1 MARMQELASQIQGV
15 GVEWA
20 GLSYQERLSSGQAPL
35 LYALS
40 LLVVFLCLAALYES
54 WSVPVAVLLVVPLGL
69 IGAVLAVTLRGL
81 INDVYLQIG
90 LLTTMG
96 LAAKNAILIVEFAEQ
111 AERRG
116 TPVIEAAMEAAR
128 LRLRPILMTSLA
140 FIFGVLPLALAHGAG
155 ANSRIAIGTAVI
167 GGMLTATILAI
178 FYIPLFFVLVR
189 QGGKGGLARLFGR
202 RRPVVEETAPLALP
216 TPNAWPQGP
225 AYPQSPLEETS
236 ALSYRDV
243 IQDPRL
249 LELIALALENNRDLQ
264 AAAANV
270 EASRA
275 QYRIQR
281 AALLPSVDASGSVTR
296 SRAVDNG
303 QAAVGGQAGA
313 VQGLRRTYSAGLGS
327 TAYEIDLFGRVR
339 SLTLAA
345 QARYFASEAGRRAVR
360 ITLIADLSEAWLL
373 YASDRSLLDL
383 AEQTVASAEASERLT
398 RARLEAGIAPRS
410 DLRQTQTV
418 LASARADVAN
428 QQAVLAQDLNA
439 LTLIVG
445 AEVGKGLL
453 PSGLS
458 EVSERFAA
466 APAGLPSQVLLRR
479 PDVLQAE
486 QTLLAANA
494 DIGAAR
500 VALFPSLSLTS
511 AAGYASLALSSL
523 FTGDAFT
530 WSSGLSASL
539 PLFQGGAGRAG
550 VELAQAQPDAL
561 ARLGTVDAQLAAR
574 REAVLASDD
583 AYRLADAR
591 YRGGVENYLSSLDA
605 QRTLYANQQA
615 EVAVELTR
623 ALNRI
628 ALYRA
633 LAADAVEAG

>member
-1 MARMQELASQIQGV
+1 MRTPI
-15 GVEWA
+15 
-20 GLSYQERLSSGQAPL
+20 
-35 LYALS
+35 LS
-40 LLVVFLCLAALYES
+40 L
-54 WSVPVAVLLVVPLGL
+54 AVLGLG
-69 IGAVLAVTLRGL
+69 ACS
-81 INDVYLQIG
+81 LQP
-90 LLTTMG
+90 
-96 LAAKNAILIVEFAEQ
+96 AQ
-111 AERRG
+111 
-116 TPVIEAAMEAAR
+116 
-128 LRLRPILMTSLA
+128 
-140 FIFGVLPLALAHGAG
+140 
-155 ANSRIAIGTAVI
+155 
-167 GGMLTATILAI
+167 
-178 FYIPLFFVLVR
+178 
-189 QGGKGGLARLFGR
+189 
-202 RRPVVEETAPLALP
+202 APLALP

-270 EASRA
+270 EAARA

-281 AALLPSVDASGSVTR
+281 ADLFPGLEATADFQ
-296 SRAVDNG
+296 AVDNG

-410 DLRQTQTV
+410 DLRQAQTV

-550 VELAQAQPDAL
+550 VELAQAQRMAALADYERSIQNAFRETADAL

-583 AYRLADAR
+583 AYRFADAR